1 MNNAIKIAALT
12 ASMTMLSGMAI
23 ADHHRD
29 DMSQMHENEGES
41 LVQDGGVQSDY
52 NAERA
57 DTGGTLNDEPI
68 VWDGGVQSNY
78 NAMRETSGELKAD
91 PIVIDGGVQS
101 NHNPEVSN

>member
-1 MNNAIKIAALT
+1 MNNAIKIATLT
-12 ASMTMLSGMAI
+12 ASMTMLSGMAV

-29 DMSQMHENEGES
+29 DMSRMHENEGES
-41 LVQDGGVQSDY
+41 LVQDGGVQSGY

-57 DTGGTLNDEPI
+57 DTGGTLDDEPI

-78 NAMRETSGELKAD
+78 NAERERNGNLAAD

-101 NHNPEVSN
+101 SYNPEVSQ